1 MKILITGSNGHIGSY
16 LVRFLIKKNKNISLI
31 LIDNFSTQRYSSIF
45 NLPKIKKIKFIEADV
60 SKYNL
65 KNIIKNI
72 DFVIHLAAITN
83 AQESFINAKKVHSN
97 NYNCTKK
104 IANECLKYNKK
115 LIFISSTSVYGT
127 QKKIVDEFC
136 DKKDL
141 FPQSPYA
148 LTKLKEEKYL
158 ISLSKKKLKVIIFRF
173 GTIYGPS
180 EGMRFHTAVNK
191 FCWQAAMGQPITV
204 WKSAYEQYRPYL
216 DLNDASRAILHS
228 MTLLN
233 FNGDIFNILTN
244 NTTVKNIIKI
254 IKNEI
259 PRIKIKKVH
268 HKIMNQLSYE
278 VSNKRFKSTGFKF
291 NGSIEKSIIKTL
303 NLIKN
308 ANKI

>member
-16 LVRFLIKKNKNISLI
+16 LIRFLIKKNKNISLI
-31 LIDNFSTQRYSSIF
+31 LIDNFLTQRYHSIF

-60 SKYNL
+60 SKFNL
-65 KNIIKNI
+65 KNIVKNI

-83 AQESFINAKKVHSN
+83 AQDSFANANKVHLN

-104 IANECLKYNKK
+104 IANECLRYNKK

-136 DKKDL
+136 DKNDL
-141 FPQSPYA
+141 LPQSPYA

-158 ISLSKKKLKVIIFRF
+158 TLLAKKKLKVIIFRF

-180 EGMRFHTAVNK
+180 SGMRFHTAVNK
-191 FCWQAAMGQPITV
+191 FCWQASMDQPITV
-204 WKSAYEQYRPYL
+204 WKSAYDQYRPYL

-228 MTLLN
+228 MNFLD
-233 FNGDIFNILTN
+233 FNGNIYNVLTN
-244 NTTVKNIIKI
+244 NLTVRHIVKI
-254 IKNEI
+254 IKKEI
-259 PRIKIKKVH
+259 PNLKIKKVE

-291 NGSIEKSIIKTL
+291 NGSIEKSINKTIDL
-303 NLIKN
+303 LRN
-308 ANKI
+308 ANS